1 MAYIDPSL
9 GKLPAPVLSAD
20 PASSVVAVG
29 SKLRFTCASTIDTS
43 NRNLEVKLFLNSEL
57 FAHTINQHKDISNM
71 LSSFSGTYTCIVII
85 DGVESE
91 PSNDYVLTVS
101 GEFSILFF

>member
-1 MAYIDPSL
+1 MFVPSL
-9 GKLPAPVLSAD
+9 GKLPAPVLSAY

-29 SKLRFTCASTIDTS
+29 SDLIFTCASSIDTY
-43 NRNLEVKLFLNSEL
+43 NRKEFKFLQNNVY
-57 FAHTINQHKDISNM
+57 FIKDVVDYWIS
-71 LSSFSGTYTCIVII
+71 SPVRRTFSGTYTCIVII

-91 PSNDYVLTVS
+91 PSNGYVLTVS